1 MLKNK
6 KCVIFDLDG
15 TLIDSLWVWRQIDEL
30 YLEKKGLIC
39 DDNLQEALNGK
50 SFTEAAMFFKEKFSM
65 SESIEEISNDW
76 IDMCLDVYIDE
87 VILKEGALRF
97 VQKVHSMGI
106 SLGVGTSNNKTIA
119 QQYLQSKNM
128 TKYFKTIR
136 TSCEVGKGKPNPDV
150 FLKVAQDLNTRPEE
164 CLVFEDTL
172 EGVMAAKNAGMQ
184 VAAVYDSAHVKFESD
199 IRNLADYYFESLFQ
213 AEKAI

>member
-6 KCVIFDLDG
+6 KSVIFDLDG

-30 YLEKKGLIC
+30 YLEKKGIIC
-39 DDNLQEALNGK
+39 EDNLQEALNGK
-50 SFTEAAMFFKEKFSM
+50 SFTEAAKFFKETFSM
-65 SESIEEISNDW
+65 DESIEEISNDW
-76 IDMCLDVYIDE
+76 IEMCLDVYVDE

-97 VQKVHSMGI
+97 VQKVHSMGK
-106 SLGVGTSNNKTIA
+106 SLGVGTSNNKKIA

-128 TKYFKTIR
+128 TRYFSTIR

-150 FLKVAQDLNTRPEE
+150 FLKVAEDLNVRPDE

-184 VAAVYDSAHVKFESD
+184 VAAVYDSAHVKFEDD
-199 IRNLADYYFESLFQ
+199 IKSLADYYFENLLQ
-213 AEKAI
+213 AGAAI